1 MTEEQAKKLL
11 ETVEDEDIRMWIMV
25 LFWKIEQLERI
36 VGSVAEE
43 HLKWN

>member
-11 ETVEDEDIRMWIMV
+11 DTVEDEDIRMWIMV
-25 LFWKIEQLERI
+25 LFWKIEELERI
-36 VGSVAEE
+36 VGGVVEE